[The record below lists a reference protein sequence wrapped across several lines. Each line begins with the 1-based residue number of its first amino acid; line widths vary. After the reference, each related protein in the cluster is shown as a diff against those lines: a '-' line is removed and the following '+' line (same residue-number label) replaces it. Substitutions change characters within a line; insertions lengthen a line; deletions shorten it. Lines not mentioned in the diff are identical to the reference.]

1 MYSNDCVC
9 VIAANNTSTTDG
21 TLLDYIQL
29 ASIAADRVKYYLG
42 LPTFILTTDASAV
55 KQYLNFA
62 GVLESKP
69 KKITKRTVIA
79 GNEHIHYEWINDV
92 RIDAY
97 KASKGLANRILMI
110 DADYMVASNQ
120 LDCWIKADYPFAIF
134 NNAIDIS
141 GSQVYNG
148 KYFPSN
154 DIVQRWAT
162 AMCWD
167 YSEEAEV
174 IFKTAEM
181 VRDNYEFYA
190 VMLGMPKSPFR
201 NDVAFSVACHLHN
214 VPVYQYQ
221 TLWNLL
227 PAANVKFL
235 KKREQ
240 MLVTVGDKS
249 IMWNFDF
256 HVINKQYAIDTSLMN
271 ELRLTNVPA

>member
-1 MYSNDCVC
+1 
-9 VIAANNTSTTDG
+9 
-21 TLLDYIQL
+21 
-29 ASIAADRVKYYLG
+29 
-42 LPTFILTTDASAV
+42 
-55 KQYLNFA
+55 
-62 GVLESKP
+62 
-69 KKITKRTVIA
+69 
-79 GNEHIHYEWINDV
+79 
-92 RIDAY
+92 
-97 KASKGLANRILMI
+97 
-110 DADYMVASNQ
+110 
-120 LDCWIKADYPFAIF
+120 
-134 NNAIDIS
+134 
-141 GSQVYNG
+141 
-148 KYFPSN
+148 
-154 DIVQRWAT
+154 
-162 AMCWD
+162 MCWD